1 MRNSAENHF
10 VNRAGL
16 RAAVLVLFLLA
27 SCVFPQGIGQR
38 AGTLTVRAEQAS
50 PEEGEGDDSGLVIEV
65 VGEHSIDDEVVIE
78 DEEVPLAMF
87 GEEPADAGPVHAAMM
102 ALVLCCSIG
111 YVLYFR
117 RYEEKLFLLR
127 REAARAQKRLMDARE
142 DRPEEI

>member
-1 MRNSAENHF
+1 MRNRAENHF
-10 VNRAGL
+10 VNRAAL
-16 RAAVLVLFLLA
+16 RGAVLALLLLLA
-27 SCVFPQGIGQR
+27 CAIPQGGSQTR
-38 AGTLTVRAEQAS
+38 FFGTLPVWAEQAAQ
-50 PEEGEGDDSGLVIEV
+50 EEGQGDDDGLVIEV

-102 ALVLCCSIG
+102 ALVLFCSIG

-117 RYEEKLFLLR
+117 RYEEKLFRLR

-142 DRPEEI
+142 DR